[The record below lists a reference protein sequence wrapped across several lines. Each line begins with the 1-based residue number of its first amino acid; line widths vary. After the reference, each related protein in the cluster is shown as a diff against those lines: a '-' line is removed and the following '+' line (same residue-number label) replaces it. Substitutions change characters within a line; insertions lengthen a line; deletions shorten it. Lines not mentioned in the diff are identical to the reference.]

1 VIEREGLLL
10 LAGELVP
17 GRVRIEG
24 AHIAAVERLPSVPP
38 DAPVLA
44 PGLID
49 LHVHGYAGCD
59 PEQDLSGMARAL
71 AAAGTTAFLP
81 TLFPDD
87 PARLGRAAERIW
99 KRRADDSLRG
109 CARMLGLH
117 LEGPFVNPARAG
129 GLPAERLH
137 APSPAALRALLGSS
151 SADARGIRQV
161 TVAPELPGATE
172 LIGELTQSGV
182 RVSLGH
188 SAASAREAALAAEHG
203 ARGATH
209 LFNAMGVGTTSGLH
223 HREASLASFALAE
236 DALVAEI
243 IGDLVHVGPEAFRI
257 AVRARGP
264 LGLALVSDAL
274 KGANTRATEFES
286 HGRRCRV
293 QGGAI
298 WLEPDDP
305 ALPARLTGAEACQLE
320 AVRRLVRADVI
331 PLAQA
336 LTMASESPARAL
348 GLERELGRLV
358 QGARADLIALDL
370 RTLDLREVLVGGRAQ
385 ANPRDDPTSRGAGDP
400 DSGEAGRR

>member
-1 VIEREGLLL
+1 MTELTEMTALLL

-24 AHIAAVERLPSVPP
+24 GRIAAVERLPAVPP
-38 DAPVLA
+38 GAPILA

-49 LHVHGYAGCD
+49 LHVHGYAGRD
-59 PEQDLSGMARAL
+59 PEEDLQGMTRAL
-71 AAAGTTAFLP
+71 AAAGTTACLP
-81 TLFPDD
+81 TLFPDA
-87 PARLGRAAERIW
+87 PAPLGRRAEHVWR
-99 KRRADDSLRG
+99 RRAELAG
-109 CARMLGLH
+109 GARVLGLH

-137 APSPAALRALLGSS
+137 APSPAALRELLGGST
-151 SADARGIRQV
+151 AEARGIRQV
-161 TVAPELPGATE
+161 TVAPELSGANH
-172 LIGELTQSGV
+172 LIEELTRLGV

-209 LFNAMGVGTTSGLH
+209 LFNAMGGIH
-223 HREASLASFALAE
+223 HREASLASFALAG

-243 IGDLVHVGPEAFRI
+243 IGDLVHVGSEAFRI
-257 AVRARGP
+257 ALRARGP

-274 KGANTRATEFES
+274 KGAGAPGAEFES

-293 QGGAI
+293 RDGAI
-298 WLEPDDP
+298 WIVTDEPGV
-305 ALPARLTGAEACQLE
+305 PARLTGAEACQLE
-320 AVRRLVRADVI
+320 AVRRLVRADVVGI
-331 PLAQA
+331 AQA

-358 QGARADLIALDL
+358 PGAWADLIALDP
-370 RTLDLREVLVGGRAQ
+370 RTLELRAVWI
-385 ANPRDDPTSRGAGDP
+385 
-400 DSGEAGRR
+400 AGRPLG